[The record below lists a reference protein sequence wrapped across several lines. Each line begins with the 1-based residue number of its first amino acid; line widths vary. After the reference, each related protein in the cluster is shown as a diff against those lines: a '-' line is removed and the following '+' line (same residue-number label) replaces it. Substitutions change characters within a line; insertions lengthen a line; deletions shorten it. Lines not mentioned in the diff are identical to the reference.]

1 MTHRFSGKLSARTVF
16 YILLSIF
23 IISLIPLYVIGMYA
37 HPSVDDYYYGT
48 ETVQI
53 WNSTHSVGAVF
64 SHAFNLMLK
73 TYNEWQGNFSAIFLM
88 RLEPGIFGEQYYFIA
103 PFILITSYVGCSLF
117 FFYTVIKKI
126 FGADKYR
133 SGIVALSMTFVS
145 MQLTL
150 VPSDSFYWYNGSI
163 YYTFFY
169 SLMLLLFAV
178 MIRLRG
184 TYGIRTLPLCILSVA
199 LAFFIGGSNYATAL
213 FTAIILALS
222 AGVTLY
228 FVILKKNT
236 IIKSYHAAIYVAIAI
251 ACMAGLFISMS
262 APGNAV
268 RQASVGGS
276 TGIIKTFIYTFAFGG
291 YSLAKVLSSPCLI
304 FFICMVPVFYFV
316 AAKTHFSYHMPLL
329 VLIFTFGLYC
339 SAGTPVFY
347 AQGLRIPYRMMNIIF
362 FSAYSFIGFNMIYF
376 LGWLGKK
383 YGNTAFLT
391 ACTNVC
397 NKIKQSG
404 KCTCIALALC
414 LSCFLIACIGQI
426 DVGETEYKSGNAGF
440 GNMPMSISAIYSLAT
455 GEAKVYDA
463 ELTARDKYLRE
474 TDELHVAVPA
484 LSVKPELIYHTD
496 ITSDPGDW
504 RNAHLAMFYRKEIVW
519 SEEE

>member
-1 MTHRFSGKLSARTVF
+1 MTHRFSHRVSARTIF

-23 IISLIPLYVIGMYA
+23 ILSLIPLYMIGMYA

-53 WNSTHSVGAVF
+53 WNSTHSLGAVF
-64 SHAFNLMLK
+64 SHAYSLMLR

-117 FFYTVIKKI
+117 FFYTVLKKV
-126 FGADKYR
+126 FSADKYR

-145 MQLTL
+145 MQLTH

-169 SLMLLLFAV
+169 SLMLLLFAF
-178 MIRLRG
+178 MIRLRR
-184 TYGIRTLPLCILSVA
+184 TYGARTLPLCILSVA

-222 AGVTLY
+222 AGTALY
-228 FVILKKNT
+228 HVILKRNRV
-236 IIKSYHAAIYVAIAI
+236 IKSYHSAIYVAIAI
-251 ACMAGLFISMS
+251 AGMTGLFISMS
-262 APGNAV
+262 APGNAI

-276 TGIIKTFIYTFAFGG
+276 TGLIKTFIYTFAFGG

-304 FFICMVPVFYFV
+304 FFLCMAPVFYYI
-316 AAKTHFSYHMPLL
+316 AAKTNFSYPMPLL
-329 VLIFTFGLYC
+329 VLVFTFGLYC

-347 AQGLRIPYRMMNIIF
+347 AQGLRLPYRMMNIIF
-362 FSAYSFIGFNMIYF
+362 FSAYSFIGFNMLYF

-391 ACTNVC
+391 ACANMC
-397 NKIKQSG
+397 DKIKQSG
-404 KCTCIALALC
+404 KRTCLALVLC
-414 LSCFLIACIGQI
+414 LSAFLIACIGQI
-426 DVGETEYKSGNAGF
+426 EVGETEYKSGNAGF
-440 GNMPMSISAIYSLAT
+440 GNMPMSISAIYSLAN
-455 GEAKVYDA
+455 GEAKVYDQ
-463 ELTARDKYLRE
+463 ELTARDEYLRG
-474 TDELHVAVPA
+474 TAELHVTVPA
-484 LSVKPELIYHTD
+484 LSARPELIYHTD